1 MMSLEIIFQ
10 DQPGKAAQPDDAG
23 ESFPLQS
30 FVGRQHLLQLL
41 EDCCLIRWQ
50 KNVIAGLLLNFR
62 DP

>member
-10 DQPGKAAQPDDAG
+10 GQLGKAAQPDDTG
-23 ESFPLQS
+23 QSFPLQS
-30 FVGRQHLLQLL
+30 FVGLQHLPQLL
-41 EDCCLIRWQ
+41 DDCCLIRWQ